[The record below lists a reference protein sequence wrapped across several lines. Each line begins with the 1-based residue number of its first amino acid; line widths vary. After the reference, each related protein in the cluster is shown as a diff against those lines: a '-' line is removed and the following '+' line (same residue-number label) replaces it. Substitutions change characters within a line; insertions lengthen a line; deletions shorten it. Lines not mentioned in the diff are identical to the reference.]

1 LYYRRKEVSIMRNI
15 TKVPLLVLFVIT
27 ALTFRVNSADAATL
41 DLLGVGW
48 DKSNITV
55 LIRPA
60 GGVTPQAVQDVAAA
74 VSDWVSALQTVNG
87 APTLSLVQ
95 GVQSADIVIRMRLGG
110 GAVLGL
116 TLPKTLSPFSCA
128 LKGVSI
134 QLSGK
139 AFGQNFSD
147 IGTGN
152 VARHELGHAL
162 GLGHSDDPNDLMYA
176 AAESSEI
183 FGNTEVPISN
193 CDEQGIAAIYPLAPF
208 CNIPDSISCP

>member
-1 LYYRRKEVSIMRNI
+1 MMTNI
-15 TKVPLLVLFVIT
+15 TKVSLVILFVIT
-27 ALTFRVNSADAATL
+27 ALTFRANSADAATL

-48 DKSNITV
+48 DKSDITV
-55 LIRPA
+55 LIKPA
-60 GGVTPQAVQDVAAA
+60 KGVTPQAVQDVVAA
-74 VSDWVSALQTVNG
+74 VADWVTTLQTENG
-87 APTLSLVQ
+87 APTLTLVQ

-110 GAVLGL
+110 GAVLGHAL
-116 TLPKTLSPFSCA
+116 TKTLSPFSCA
-128 LKGVSI
+128 LRNVSI

-193 CDEQGIAAIYPLAPF
+193 CDEQGIAAIYPLRTF